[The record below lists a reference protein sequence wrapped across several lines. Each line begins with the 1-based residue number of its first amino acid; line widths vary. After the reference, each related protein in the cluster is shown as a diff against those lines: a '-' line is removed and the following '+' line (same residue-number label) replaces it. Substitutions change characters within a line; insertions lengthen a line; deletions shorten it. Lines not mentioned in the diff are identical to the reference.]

1 MANEQNLIPNSQR
14 SPSEVRE
21 LGRKGGKASGR
32 ARAYAKSLRE
42 ALRAEAEKE
51 KESKTNGEKYNG
63 FEAIASA
70 MVREA
75 VKGNVQAAQF
85 VAKIMGEDVLKIEAN
100 NTIPIQLIDDGLN

>member
-1 MANEQNLIPNSQR
+1 MNNENLISIGDRTTEKQR
-14 SPSEVRE
+14 EITRA
-21 LGRKGGKASGR
+21 GGKASGR

-42 ALRAEAEKE
+42 ALRAEAEKQ
-51 KESKTNGEKYNG
+51 KENKNGDGVNG
-63 FEAIASA
+63 FEAIANS

-85 VAKIMGEDVLKIEAN
+85 IAKIMGEDILKVEAT

>member
-42 ALRAEAEKE
+42 ALRAEAEKQ
-51 KESKTNGEKYNG
+51 KDTKDGKGING
-63 FEAIASA
+63 FEAIANS

-85 VAKIMGEDVLKIEAN
+85 IAKIMGEDVLKIEAN

>member
-1 MANEQNLIPNSQR
+1 MNEQNLIPNSER

-42 ALRAEAEKE
+42 ALRAEAEKQ
-51 KESKTNGEKYNG
+51 KENKNGDGVNG
-63 FEAIASA
+63 FEAIANS

-85 VAKIMGEDVLKIEAN
+85 IAKIMGEDILKVEATN
-100 NTIPIQLIDDGLN
+100 AIPIQLIDDGLN